1 MATFKEIR
9 GQLIR
14 KYTTNP
20 TDPLEG
26 QMWYNNTTGTL
37 KGRIVSAAWSS
48 SAPVVK
54 QNYRFGSTGAQ
65 TAALIFGGSD
75 YPFGGLYVDTY
86 EYNGSGWSTGGDMAQ
101 GRWALRGAGTQTA
114 GLGFGGYI
122 GPPGPPTKNSAL
134 TEEYDGSAWTT
145 GGAMGTGRYTFGG
158 AGTQTS
164 ALAFGGFIS
173 PGPVGGAE
181 AKTEA
186 YNGTGWTAG
195 EDLPSTRTRNTGCGP
210 SDSDALSVGTL
221 TSGVCSTY
229 NGTSWT
235 NTGNMGTA
243 RYRGGS
249 SGNTSSAITYGGST
263 YPGVNNVAVTEDFD
277 GSTWSSNPAT
287 MGTARYALG
296 YSGSTTAALASAG
309 YASGMTQVTEE
320 YNATASVITAGAWA
334 SATAM
339 GTARRNPAQGVGPPT
354 AAMVTGGING
364 ASAVG
369 QTEQYNGSSWTEVP
383 DLNTA
388 RQCMGS
394 GNAGS
399 QTAAIVF
406 GGSTSEPMPGGL
418 TDATEEF
425 NGTSWT
431 TTPNAMIAGR
441 FQLGGCGTT
450 AAALAFGGDP
460 GTVDSSEEW
469 DGTSW
474 TEGSN
479 LNTARQQVQGC
490 GTQTAGLGVGGYNPP
505 SGWLDST
512 EEYNGASW
520 TVGGA
525 NLVSVGSMGMA
536 GIQTAALSFG
546 GSPGNPAVTTGY
558 DGAAWSTRPS
568 LGTGVDFNGG
578 AGSSTAALSFGGNS
592 PSPPTDNGITTVEE
606 FTAETTS
613 ANIVTVTTS

>member
-1 MATFKEIR
+1 MATYKQIFGK
-9 GQLIR
+9 QVKFLSS
-14 KYTTNP
+14 
-20 TDPLEG
+20 DPANQAEG
-26 QMWYNNTTGTL
+26 QIWYNSTSGTFKSVLVSDAWASTSPMTTARGFVAHTGT
-37 KGRIVSAAWSS
+37 
-48 SAPVVK
+48 
-54 QNYRFGSTGAQ
+54 Q
-65 TAALIFGGSD
+65 TASLLC
-75 YPFGGLYVDTY
+75 GGLQEPPTTY
-86 EYNGSGWSTGGDMAQ
+86 HSATEEYNGSGWATGGAIPA
-101 GRWALRGAGTQTA
+101 ALYALASAGTQTA
-114 GLGFGGYI
+114 GLV
-122 GPPGPPTKNSAL
+122 
-134 TEEYDGSAWTT
+134 
-145 GGAMGTGRYTFGG
+145 FGG
-158 AGTQTS
+158 ANS
-164 ALAFGGFIS
+164 
-173 PGPVGGAE
+173 
-181 AKTEA
+181 
-186 YNGTGWTAG
+186 
-195 EDLPSTRTRNTGCGP
+195 
-210 SDSDALSVGTL
+210 SDAKQST
-221 TSGVCSTY
+221 TATY
-229 NGTSWT
+229 NGTAWST
-235 NTGNMGTA
+235 TPNSLNTA
-243 RYRGGS
+243 RDMLSGG
-249 SGNTSSAITYGGST
+249 
-263 YPGVNNVAVTEDFD
+263 
-277 GSTWSSNPAT
+277 
-287 MGTARYALG
+287 GTQ
-296 YSGSTTAALASAG
+296 TAALAVGGRAAPSAAMTTNFEEWNGSSWTALTAIPEKRG
-309 YASGMTQVTEE
+309 YTHANGPETAFFLASGATGDNAGAPYTTATLNYDGSSISTGANVNTARAAGGAAGDSANAIFFGGDIGGTAQVKTEKYDGTSWSE
-320 YNATASVITAGAWA
+320 VGDMASAKKGAGSGAGTSNTAAIAAGNYGAPSTANAEEFNTSANVITAAAWA

-369 QTEQYNGSSWTEVP
+369 QTEQYNGSSWTEVA

-490 GTQTAGLGVGGYNPP
+490 GTQTAGLGVGGY
-505 SGWLDST
+505 SGGWLNNT

-546 GSPGNPAVTTGY
+546 GSPGNPAITTGY

-606 FTAETTS
+606 FTGETSTVNYKTITTS
-613 ANIVTVTTS
+613 

>member
-1 MATFKEIR
+1 MATYKQIFGK
-9 GQLIR
+9 QVKFLSSDP
-14 KYTTNP
+14 TNES
-20 TDPLEG
+20 EG
-26 QMWYNNTTGTL
+26 QIWYNSTTGTF
-37 KGRIVSAAWSS
+37 RSTVTTEAWSS
-48 SAPVVK
+48 SAPLGTGRY
-54 QNYRFGSTGAQ
+54 QSGSFGTQ
-65 TAALIFGGSD
+65 TAGVVLVGTISPATPSSN
-75 YPFGGLYVDTY
+75 VE
-86 EYNGSGWSTGGDMAQ
+86 EYNGVGWSSATAYPAAGTSVS
-101 GRWALRGAGTQTA
+101 GAGTQTA
-114 GLGFGGYI
+114 GIAAGGNT
-122 GPPGPPTKNSAL
+122 PSMTTNAFS
-134 TEEYDGSAWTT
+134 YDGSSWTAANALPYAANNMASCGLAKT
-145 GGAMGTGRYTFGG
+145 SVIYAIGQDGSSGNAGTNKSVTFDGTNFGAGPTLNTTRMYNTTSGSGTGT
-158 AGTQTS
+158 AG
-164 ALAFGGFIS
+164 LVFGGFIDPS
-173 PGPVGGAE
+173 PNAMTN
-181 AKTEA
+181 TESF
-186 YNGTGWTAG
+186 NGSSWSNEPALNTASSFISG
-195 EDLPSTRTRNTGCGP
+195 FGTQTNTVTQVNTPNYQG
-210 SDSDALSVGTL
+210 SEKFD
-221 TSGVCSTY
+221 
-229 NGTSWT
+229 GTSWT
-235 NTGNMGTA
+235 ALPDIGVASPGGLYGTSAGSTGDAGWIGSMSPTLDQTA
-243 RYRGGS
+243 EW
-249 SGNTSSAITYGGST
+249 TSST
-263 YPGVNNVAVTEDFD
+263 N
-277 GSTWSSNPAT
+277 
-287 MGTARYALG
+287 
-296 YSGSTTAALASAG
+296 
-309 YASGMTQVTEE
+309 
-320 YNATASVITAGAWA
+320 VITAGAWA

-364 ASAVG
+364 ASAVA
-369 QTEQYNGSSWTEVP
+369 QTEQYNGSSWTEVA

-388 RQCMGS
+388 RQSMGS

-406 GGSTSEPMPGGL
+406 GGTTSEPMPGGM

-441 FQLGGCGTT
+441 YQLGGCGTT

-558 DGAAWSTRPS
+558 DGAAWSTSPS

-606 FTAETTS
+606 FTGQTSAANYETITTS
-613 ANIVTVTTS
+613 